1 MNPDN
6 LPPDPT
12 ISPIGLCPGRS
23 NRPCGRPMPPI
34 AIYKATG
41 SPSKRHLKGS
51 LCQTC
56 SDYRCLYTY
65 HHTPA
70 YIYEDAQRL
79 LHRINFPD
87 DPQGYPRTLRPYI
100 SISNT
105 ANHSSSQP
113 NQTQQRRAQSN
124 STGVIPIPISDKLL
138 CTVSTCFTK
147 SGTRTQGSRTCIEN
161 KCKTCCTKACKDAIS
176 KQAFRKACHAH
187 RQPENVPYAPDIST
201 PASPERISQVH
212 SPPLPPLSTQSVTQN
227 ISISPPPS
235 PFNISASQVSP
246 NQSPNQDM
254 VISTPPAT
262 QFGLGQVIP
271 RGLAQPVGGTWAQKR
286 TGLLS
291 HTRNLKSLKVKQHEM
306 DEQRKR
312 TCILVVYHTNGQPPI
327 RLEYYIQS
335 FPHFRLS
342 DSAELMKN
350 LELQPTTKLDY
361 WKGEWVTLTM
371 ESVLTVE
378 KGQRLILKIRPSL
391 RETLE
396 HCPGIEDELKLQPK
410 TSQALLAQQHTT
422 LVSPIRQS
430 AIQEASSLTITHST
444 SRNRSASPIL
454 SNHIHIPRKKRPHG
468 YRTPNSSDSDL
479 PPPPKVL
486 KKSHNLPP
494 PPKVLKKSHNSTK
507 QWPFD
512 FKVYQIHN
520 GFLQMQET
528 LSKSQTSRSN
538 PYMKSSKKSA
548 LSIRPRSRISVKD
561 AFYAAF
567 PDASFHKSTFYEH
580 KSYWKTYDK
589 DIVGYFVDMGN
600 SKQATYRSLQAAL
613 KNPQDI
619 PDTFSESSSSDSLD
633 DSSSSENISPS
644 ARVSPLSHISLP
656 HIAQSNVNGGLLTKE
671 KISSLRHQI
680 QGDKELLCYVLMD
693 PEESMFFCNSRKTFE
708 ASCSQTP
715 DKSKN
720 QLLLDCIAY
729 YGPEI
734 QALII
739 SELREMFPEDSE
751 DIDMSILQPLTY
763 DSVIEEVLFPETVTL
778 LIQEDLRISMLEVMQ
793 LLQDKHAITKDAAIS
808 TPTIK
813 EEKSDSITLTG
824 SAKGKERAVISGDII
839 DLTVDSPG
847 QKPIKQDVSAH
858 PGIAFG
864 TWEIIDLTLEPDS
877 L

>member
-51 LCQTC
+51 LCQT
-56 SDYRCLYTY
+56 
-65 HHTPA
+65 
-70 YIYEDAQRL
+70 
-79 LHRINFPD
+79 
-87 DPQGYPRTLRPYI
+87 GYPRTLRPYI

-312 TCILVVYHTNGQPPI
+312 TY
-327 RLEYYIQS
+327 
-335 FPHFRLS
+335 
-342 DSAELMKN
+342 SAELMKN

-444 SRNRSASPIL
+444 SRN
-454 SNHIHIPRKKRPHG
+454 RKKRPHG